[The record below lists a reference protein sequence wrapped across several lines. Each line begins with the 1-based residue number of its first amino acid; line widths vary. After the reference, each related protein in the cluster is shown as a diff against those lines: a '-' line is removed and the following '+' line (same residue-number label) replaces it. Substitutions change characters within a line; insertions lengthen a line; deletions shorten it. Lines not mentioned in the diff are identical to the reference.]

1 MRCRRE
7 AATSDMVARQQLPD
21 VPFGKDV
28 EEEGKMHLKHAW
40 VRGGWVPRG
49 LGAEVPRQVCVWY
62 FQGTKWLQH
71 DTEESGGSWTEM
83 KGRLNL
89 AEPRQSRKGFVFSS
103 EEDGNHYRF

>member
-1 MRCRRE
+1 M
-7 AATSDMVARQQLPD
+7 
-21 VPFGKDV
+21 
-28 EEEGKMHLKHAW
+28 
-40 VRGGWVPRG
+40 PRG

-83 KGRLNL
+83 TGRLNL

-103 EEDGNHYRF
+103 EMGTTIDSEQSRVQSEKKEQDQAPSALGHD

>member
-1 MRCRRE
+1 MSGTFRE
-7 AATSDMVARQQLPD
+7 QS
-21 VPFGKDV
+21 
-28 EEEGKMHLKHAW
+28 E
-40 VRGGWVPRG
+40 
-49 LGAEVPRQVCVWY
+49 
-62 FQGTKWLQH
+62 H